1 MFFSPIQFILKIRI
15 ERAKELLDFTDKSI
29 ADIAESSG
37 FQDQNYFARIFKK
50 QVGLSPTQYRKSEK

>member
-1 MFFSPIQFILKIRI
+1 MALMQFILKIRI
-15 ERAKELLDFTDKSI
+15 DRAKELLDFTDKSI

-50 QVGLSPTQYRKSEK
+50 ITGVSPTQYRNSDKN

>member
-1 MFFSPIQFILKIRI
+1 MQFILKIRI
-15 ERAKELLDFTDKSI
+15 DRAKELLDFTDKSI

-50 QVGLSPTQYRKSEK
+50 ITGVSPSQYRNSDKN

>member
-1 MFFSPIQFILKIRI
+1 MQFILKIRI
-15 ERAKELLDFTDKSI
+15 DRAKELLDFTDKSI

-50 QVGLSPTQYRKSEK
+50 ITGVSPTQYRNSDKN